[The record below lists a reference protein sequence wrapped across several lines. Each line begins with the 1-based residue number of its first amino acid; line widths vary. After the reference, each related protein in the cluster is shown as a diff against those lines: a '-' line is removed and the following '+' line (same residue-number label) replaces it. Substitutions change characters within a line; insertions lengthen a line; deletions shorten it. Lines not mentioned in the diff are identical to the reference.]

1 MAHLPILRRVTLTR
15 ARHRTNLPTH
25 RPTRLDL
32 HPEPQEAA
40 PLLSLA
46 QSGRNKEQRESILLT
61 LIRSPLLTIGC
72 TRDLKIHLA
81 QHPGADRSP
90 VQLPEVH
97 QEAHQE

>member
-40 PLLSLA
+40 QLLSLA
-46 QSGRNKEQRESILLT
+46 QSGRNQEQREARPPM
-61 LIRSPLLTIGC
+61 LIRSPLMTIGC
-72 TRDLKIHLA
+72 TRDLKIHLD
-81 QHPGADRSP
+81 QHPEADRSP
-90 VQLPEVH
+90 VQLPEVLREVH
-97 QEAHQE
+97 QE